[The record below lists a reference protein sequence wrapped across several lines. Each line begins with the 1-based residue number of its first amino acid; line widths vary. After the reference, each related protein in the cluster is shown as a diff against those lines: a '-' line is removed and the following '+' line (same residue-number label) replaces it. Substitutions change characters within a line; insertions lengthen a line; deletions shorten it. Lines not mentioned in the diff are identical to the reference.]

1 MCFLCLK
8 FLLSYSRLN
17 MTVPPVVDYGR
28 MERLK
33 PPENTVIPL
42 NMNTLCLFLII
53 VTVIGL
59 YKRHVDI
66 SQDRERRRI

>member
-1 MCFLCLK
+1 MADK
-8 FLLSYSRLN
+8 I
-17 MTVPPVVDYGR
+17 PVVDYSR

-42 NMNTLCLFLII
+42 NANTICLFLII
-53 VTVIGL
+53 VTIIGL

>member
-1 MCFLCLK
+1 MADK
-8 FLLSYSRLN
+8 I
-17 MTVPPVVDYGR
+17 PVVDYSR
-28 MERLK
+28 MELLK

-42 NMNTLCLFLII
+42 NANTICLFLII
-53 VTVIGL
+53 ATIIGL

>member
-1 MCFLCLK
+1 MADK
-8 FLLSYSRLN
+8 I
-17 MTVPPVVDYGR
+17 PVVDYSR

>member
-1 MCFLCLK
+1 
-8 FLLSYSRLN
+8 

-33 PPENTVIPL
+33 PPENTVIHL
-42 NMNTLCLFLII
+42 NMNTICIFLII
-53 VTVIGL
+53 VTIIGL

-66 SQDRERRRI
+66 SQERERRHI

>member
-1 MCFLCLK
+1 MADK
-8 FLLSYSRLN
+8 I
-17 MTVPPVVDYGR
+17 PVVDYSR

-42 NMNTLCLFLII
+42 NANTFCLFLII
-53 VTVIGL
+53 ATIIGL
-59 YKRHVDI
+59 YKRRVDI